1 MENWEQLL
9 LKIKFMLWN
18 FIKIQ
23 FEYINKKV
31 LFEAY
36 VFNKLVYPS
45 SKEKKKKNK
54 RFGVDLKAKKTK
66 NNVEKTQSEKTL
78 KANVASSGKTPKAN
92 VASSEKT
99 SKANVASSEKTPKA
113 DVASSEKTL
122 KVNMAD
128 TGKYKTFIK
137 GIKTEVEMPKP
148 VENCVYQVGELD
160 KEFQQVFAIDEE
172 FISNMDFSLT
182 KEFEIVFNYNLTEEF
197 DREFNSTF
205 SIIFDDTES
214 RDKREAKAKKVK
226 DNAEKTDYKKVF
238 STIKNSE
245 YRHDAVS
252 RFVTALKKTIKATAP
267 DKFQFEVEVGA
278 KSAATTG
285 EIIGACAM
293 FYPYYAPY
301 GTINGN
307 FSDEVLKGDAF
318 IKGQFNVATLML
330 IMLNLIV
337 YKPFRIF
344 TQEILDSMKPEKKEE
359 SNDDRK

>member
-1 MENWEQLL
+1 MVILQLTGSILFILLTVIILILFLPNKYVIYMENWEQLL

-66 NNVEKTQSEKTL
+66 KNVEKTQSE
-78 KANVASSGKTPKAN
+78 KTPKAN

-99 SKANVASSEKTPKA
+99 PKANV
-113 DVASSEKTL
+113 
-122 KVNMAD
+122 AD

-172 FISNMDFSLT
+172 FIRNMNFSLT